1 MRKSHLAAE
10 TTSSELRRIAEIS
23 QAVFG
28 SEDDLIDKVILPFFQ
43 VIGYGADSFA
53 LQWLACRRLS
63 AIAAYARFA
72 YQSPTRMITRL
83 PSAVRVIVSRVT
95 DTFRG

>member
-23 QAVFG
+23 QAAFG

-43 VIGYGADSFA
+43 VIGYGADS
-53 LQWLACRRLS
+53 
-63 AIAAYARFA
+63 
-72 YQSPTRMITRL
+72 
-83 PSAVRVIVSRVT
+83 
-95 DTFRG
+95 